1 MTPSPATLVTLE
13 RSIRAVRRM
22 NAARSPW
29 HFAKVYLP
37 HHLNHDFGR
46 MHLEV
51 LDLLTGTTKSRGGR
65 IAIAAPRGH
74 AKSTLVSLAY
84 VLWCL
89 LYGHERFVVLISATK
104 ELAASHLASVRREL
118 EENVLLQEDFPALAP
133 AIRRR
138 RRGKWRASDIE
149 LPLMDPRTG
158 QAVSVLDRQS
168 RSRATSPAR
177 SPATSPARSPAT
189 SPDREP
195 VEVASVN
202 LRAYGAGQRIRGVRN
217 GPVRP
222 SLIIVDDLE
231 SQEHVQH
238 EDNRR
243 KLRDWFDRTLLKL
256 GQPDTNVIV
265 VGTVLHRDSLLANL
279 VGVGSSDAR
288 PAPGW
293 TARVYKAIKSWSI
306 RPELWKQWQ
315 SVYSGLELKD
325 PSEGPARA
333 EAFFQANREAMLE
346 GTRVLWPTRESYEQ
360 LMIERF
366 REGESAFAAEK
377 LNEPIDPQ
385 LCLFAK
391 CDLRYWDDTY
401 PDVAALLGS
410 QPGPWRLYGAC
421 DPSLGKA
428 DGDDSAVV
436 CVLEHPRTR
445 MLYVTA
451 AEIGKRNP
459 SELVALILNVMPGY
473 NFQDFG
479 VEVNQFQELLAT
491 QLEQAAERQ
500 RPNLP
505 IKRIQSRGDK
515 VARIKGLEPLVASGR
530 IQFSRRHTKLVEQL
544 RSFPT
549 ARHDDGPDAL
559 EMAVSLTLGYSGPM
573 TVRGVV

>member
-1 MTPSPATLVTLE
+1 MTTSIASPVVLQ
-13 RSIRAVRRM
+13 RSIRTARRM
-22 NAARSPW
+22 TGSRSPW
-29 HFAKVYLP
+29 HFAKLYLP

-51 LDLLTGTTKSRGGR
+51 LDLLTRTTESRGGR

-149 LPLMDPRTG
+149 LPLVDPSTG
-158 QAVSVLDRQS
+158 RAVSVLDRQA
-168 RSRATSPAR
+168 RSPVASSVTSPATP
-177 SPATSPARSPAT
+177 SAGARV
-189 SPDREP
+189 D
-195 VEVASVN
+195 VARVN

-243 KLRDWFDRTLLKL
+243 KLREWFDRTLLKL

-293 TARVYKAIKSWSI
+293 TTRVYKAIESWSTH
-306 RPELWKQWQ
+306 PEFWKQWQ
-315 SVYSGLELKD
+315 SLYAGLDQKD
-325 PSEGPARA
+325 PSEGPTRA
-333 EAFFQANREAMLE
+333 EAFFQANKAAMLE
-346 GTRVLWPTRESYEQ
+346 GVRVLWPARESYQ
-360 LMIERF
+360 HLMIERF

-391 CDLRYWDDTY
+391 CEIRYWDDTH

-436 CVLEHPRTR
+436 CVLEHPRTQ

-459 SELVALILNVMPGY
+459 SELVALILSIMPGY
-473 NFQDFG
+473 NFYEFG
-479 VEVNQFQELLAT
+479 VEVNQFQELLA
-491 QLEQAAERQ
+491 QELEQAAERQ
-500 RPNLP
+500 RPNLS
-505 IKRIQSRGDK
+505 IKRVHSHGDK
-515 VARIKGLEPLVASGR
+515 VARIKGLEPLVAAGR
-530 IQFSRRHTKLVEQL
+530 IQFSRKHTTLIEQL
-544 RSFPT
+544 RAFPT
-549 ARHDDGPDAL
+549 GRHDDGPDAL
-559 EMAVSLTLGYSGPM
+559 EMAVSLTLGYAGPM